1 MKLFV
6 TGTDTG
12 VGKTFVTAAIAQ
24 ACVAAG
30 KSVLAWKPIETGC
43 DLVAGRLFG
52 ADAEALAHAAGNWQ
66 TGHLRGMYFYRKPA
80 APYVA
85 AVDQG
90 SPPPDPTEIA
100 KVVAGADQNV
110 VLVEGAGG
118 LRVPV
123 DQSTDMA
130 NLAKACAL
138 PVLLVARAGLGTIN
152 HTILSLDALASEGLT
167 LAGIVLSRTAD
178 VAPAIA
184 ASNRSEIER
193 LRGKSVHVF
202 DGTDSIAL
210 LNYLATARL

>member
-1 MKLFV
+1 
-6 TGTDTG
+6 
-12 VGKTFVTAAIAQ
+12 
-24 ACVAAG
+24 
-30 KSVLAWKPIETGC
+30 
-43 DLVAGRLFG
+43 
-52 ADAEALAHAAGNWQ
+52 
-66 TGHLRGMYFYRKPA
+66 MYFYQKPA

-90 SPPPDPTEIA
+90 SPPPNPTEIA
-100 KVVAGADQNV
+100 KVVAGAGQNV

-152 HTILSLDALASEGLT
+152 HTILSLDALASEDLT

-184 ASNRSEIER
+184 ASNKSEIER

-202 DGTDSIAL
+202 DGTDSIVL